1 MWIMEQL
8 FFIVYFE
15 VAIIFQEQIN
25 SSKYLIAR
33 SNILNFF
40 KVSSKKSSLGLVKK
54 FDNFMF

>member
-25 SSKYLIAR
+25 SNKYLIAR